1 MKNVVH
7 SMCKDVRT
15 ELMCIVAFAWHV
27 LDDMPLCL
35 ISNRDE
41 FYHRPSAV
49 LHRWDNSSI
58 IAGQDLQSGGA
69 WMGVTE
75 SGRWAIVT
83 NFRNGRDKNQYS
95 TSRGHLIQSFLES
108 DLAPIRFAQQ
118 LEQQQQDYAGF
129 NLFVGDREQ
138 AVYMS
143 NRGEAPQVLA
153 NGVYVVSNGLMSED
167 WEKTKHLRKRFTQE
181 FLPMLQ
187 QSTITESDLQY
198 SVWDILEDERKI
210 IPDLLPDTGIS
221 VEMEALLS
229 STFIQS
235 PIYGTRCSNFLR
247 LTSEQWLWLEKS
259 QQGGDQGNIVEMRID
274 LLK

>member
-1 MKNVVH
+1 
-7 SMCKDVRT
+7 
-15 ELMCIVAFAWHV
+15 MCIVAFAWHV
-27 LDDMPLCL
+27 LEDMPLCL
-35 ISNRDE
+35 LSNRDE
-41 FYHRPSAV
+41 FYHRPSAM
-49 LHRWDNSSI
+49 LHSWEHSSI
-58 IAGQDLQSGGA
+58 IAGKDLQSGGT
-69 WMGVTE
+69 WMGVTA

-83 NFRNGRDKNQYS
+83 NY
-95 TSRGHLIQSFLES
+95 
-108 DLAPIRFAQQ
+108 
-118 LEQQQQDYAGF
+118 
-129 NLFVGDREQ
+129 LFVGDREQ

-187 QSTITESDLQY
+187 QTQIPEHDLNY
-198 SVWDILEDERKI
+198 AAWDILEDERKI

-221 VEMEALLS
+221 KEMEELLS

-247 LTSEQWLWLEKS
+247 MTTDQWQWIEKT
-259 QQGGDQGNIVEMRID
+259 QQGEQQGKFIELTIPLV
-274 LLK
+274 K

>member
-1 MKNVVH
+1 M
-7 SMCKDVRT
+7 
-15 ELMCIVAFAWHV
+15 
-27 LDDMPLCL
+27 
-35 ISNRDE
+35 
-41 FYHRPSAV
+41 
-49 LHRWDNSSI
+49 
-58 IAGQDLQSGGA
+58 
-69 WMGVTE
+69 
-75 SGRWAIVT
+75 
-83 NFRNGRDKNQYS
+83 
-95 TSRGHLIQSFLES
+95 
-108 DLAPIRFAQQ
+108 
-118 LEQQQQDYAGF
+118 
-129 NLFVGDREQ
+129 GDREQ

-187 QSTITESDLQY
+187 QTQIPEHDLNY
-198 SVWDILEDERKI
+198 AAWDILEDERKI

-221 VEMEALLS
+221 KEMEELLS

-247 LTSEQWLWLEKS
+247 MTTDQWQWIEKT
-259 QQGGDQGNIVEMRID
+259 QQGEQQGNIVEMEID

>member
-49 LHRWDNSSI
+49 LHRWDDSSI

-210 IPDLLPDTGIS
+210 ILDLLPDTGIS
-221 VEMEALLS
+221 VEMEELLS

-247 LTSEQWLWLEKS
+247 MTSEHWQWLEKS
-259 QQGGDQGNIVEMRID
+259 QQGEQQGRIIEMQVD

>member
-1 MKNVVH
+1 VKNVVH

-41 FYHRPSAV
+41 FYYRPSAV
-49 LHRWDNSSI
+49 LHQWEASSI
-58 IAGQDLQSGGA
+58 IAGQDLQSGGT

-138 AVYMS
+138 AVYIS

-210 IPDLLPDTGIS
+210 IPDLLPDTGIT
-221 VEMEALLS
+221 VEMEELLS

-235 PIYGTRCSNFLR
+235 PIYGTRCSNFL
-247 LTSEQWLWLEKS
+247 TMTESEWKWIEKT
-259 QQGGDQGNIVEMRID
+259 QQGEQQGLVMEINVD
-274 LLK
+274 VLK

>member
-1 MKNVVH
+1 
-7 SMCKDVRT
+7 
-15 ELMCIVAFAWHV
+15 MCIVAFAWHV
-27 LDDMPLCL
+27 LNDMPLCL

-108 DLAPIRFAQQ
+108 DLAPFRFAQQ

-187 QSTITESDLQY
+187 QAQIPEHDLNY
-198 SVWDILEDERKI
+198 AVWDILEDERKI

-221 VEMEALLS
+221 KEMEELLS

-247 LTSEQWLWLEKS
+247 MTTDQWLWLEKS
-259 QQGGDQGNIVEMRID
+259 QQGGDQGNIVEMKID

>member
-41 FYHRPSAV
+41 IYHRPSAV

-108 DLAPIRFAQQ
+108 DLAPFRFAQQ

-143 NRGEAPQVLA
+143 NRGEAPQLLA

-210 IPDLLPDTGIS
+210 ILDLLPDTGIS
-221 VEMEALLS
+221 VEMEELLS

-247 LTSEQWLWLEKS
+247 MTSKHWQWLEKS
-259 QQGGDQGNIVEMRID
+259 QQGEQQGRVIEMQVD

>member
-58 IAGQDLQSGGA
+58 IAGQDLQSGGT
-69 WMGVTE
+69 WLGVTA

-108 DLAPIRFAQQ
+108 DLAPFRFAQQ

-129 NLFVGDREQ
+129 NLFIGDRDQ

-221 VEMEALLS
+221 VEMEELLS

-247 LTSEQWLWLEKS
+247 LDSKQWHWLEKT
-259 QQGGDQGNIVEMRID
+259 QQGEQQGRIIEMKAD
-274 LLK
+274 LWK

>member
-58 IAGQDLQSGGA
+58 IAGQDLQSDGT

-108 DLAPIRFAQQ
+108 DLAPIRFVQQ

-143 NRGEAPQVLA
+143 NRGEAPQLLA

-210 IPDLLPDTGIS
+210 ILDLLPDTGIS
-221 VEMEALLS
+221 VEMEELLS

-247 LTSEQWLWLEKS
+247 MTSKHWQWLEKS
-259 QQGGDQGNIVEMRID
+259 QQGEQQGRVIEMQVD

>member
-1 MKNVVH
+1 
-7 SMCKDVRT
+7 
-15 ELMCIVAFAWHV
+15 MCIVAFAWHV

-41 FYHRPSAV
+41 FYHRPSTV
-49 LHRWDNSSI
+49 LHRWDHSSI
-58 IAGQDLQSGGA
+58 IAGQDLQSGGT

-108 DLAPIRFAQQ
+108 DLAPFRFAQQ

-129 NLFVGDREQ
+129 NLFIGDREQ

-187 QSTITESDLQY
+187 QSTMTESDLQY

-221 VEMEALLS
+221 VEMEELLS

-247 LTSEQWLWLEKS
+247 LTSEHWQWLEKS
-259 QQGGDQGNIVEMRID
+259 QQGEQQGRVIEMQVD

>member
-1 MKNVVH
+1 
-7 SMCKDVRT
+7 
-15 ELMCIVAFAWHV
+15 MCIVALAWQV
-27 LDDMPLCL
+27 LEDTPLCL

-41 FYHRPSAV
+41 FYARPTAG
-49 LHRWDNSSI
+49 LKTWGNSPI
-58 IAGQDLQSGGA
+58 IAGQDLQSGGT

-75 SGRWAIVT
+75 SGRWAVVT
-83 NFRNGRDKNQYS
+83 NFRDATDKKTYP
-95 TSRGHLIQSFLES
+95 TSRGHLIQAFLES
-108 DLAPIRFAQQ
+108 DLTPIRFAQA
-118 LEQQQQDYAGF
+118 LEKRQCDYAGF
-129 NLFVGDREQ
+129 NLFVGDRQQ

-187 QSTITESDLQY
+187 QTQIPEHDLNY
-198 SVWDILEDERKI
+198 AAWDILEDERKI

-221 VEMEALLS
+221 KEMEELLS

-247 LTSEQWLWLEKS
+247 MTTDQWQWIEKT
-259 QQGGDQGNIVEMRID
+259 QQGEQQGKFIELTIPLV
-274 LLK
+274 K